1 MLMQNLIMYDHQRN
15 KKNQKQ
21 KTKKLLNKTA
31 GKAKN
36 ASKNIPDVANY
47 DLHPDYHYSSYWRGR
62 EYEHKAE
69 FMAISD
75 IFNKIFKVKNFFND
89 LILDLGAGFGRL
101 VPSYCNH
108 FKTIV
113 LGDYSIKELTDA
125 TSYIKKFSCN
135 VKPFP
140 NKDANSYF
148 LGVNAYFLPLKKE
161 LFNTVISVRLSHH
174 IEDAQKFLQEVFRV
188 LAPGGIFILEVANKN
203 HIKAVIRNILRL
215 NLKYIKK
222 NKIKIR
228 HEAKSSQG
236 LLSEKQGYVFYN
248 YRVSYIKNLA
258 KAVGFK
264 VLMFKQVS
272 ILRHPFLKRVLPV
285 SFMLFIESIY
295 QKLSAILNKLNIFL
309 TPSVFI
315 VLQKPNTTEA
325 QDELKEEP
333 KNHYFNKLYENLICP
348 KHRLVLKYNREKNI
362 FTCPRGCK
370 FESPSKY
377 VYDLRFPIITV

>member
-1 MLMQNLIMYDHQRN
+1 M
-15 KKNQKQ
+15 
-21 KTKKLLNKTA
+21 
-31 GKAKN
+31 
-36 ASKNIPDVANY
+36 
-47 DLHPDYHYSSYWRGR
+47 
-62 EYEHKAE
+62 
-69 FMAISD
+69 
-75 IFNKIFKVKNFFND
+75 
-89 LILDLGAGFGRL
+89 
-101 VPSYCNH
+101 
-108 FKTIV
+108 
-113 LGDYSIKELTDA
+113 GDYSIKELTDA

-140 NKDANSYF
+140 NKSANSYF
-148 LGVNAYFLPLKKE
+148 LGVNAYFLPFKKE

-174 IEDAQKFLQEVFRV
+174 IEDPQKFLQEVFRV

-248 YRVSYIKNLA
+248 YKVGYIKSLA
-258 KAVGFK
+258 KAVGFE

-285 SFMLFIESIY
+285 KFMLFIESIY
-295 QKLSAILNKLNIFL
+295 QNLSAILNKINIFL

-315 VLQKPNTTEA
+315 VLQKPNTTGA
-325 QDELKEEP
+325 QGELKGGGI
-333 KNHYFNKLYENLICP
+333 KNQYSNNLYENLICP
-348 KHRLVLKYNREKNI
+348 KHRLVLKYNKEKNI
-362 FTCPRGCK
+362 FTCPKGCK
-370 FESPSKY
+370 FESPNKY